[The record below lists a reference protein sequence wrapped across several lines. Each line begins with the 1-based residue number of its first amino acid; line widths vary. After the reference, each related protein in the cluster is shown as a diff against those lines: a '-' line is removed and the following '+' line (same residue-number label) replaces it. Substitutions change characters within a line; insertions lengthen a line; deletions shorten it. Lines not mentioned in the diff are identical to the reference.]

1 MKKFFYTLFLVILI
15 SSCKKDDRTYTVT
28 YKVYENTP
36 GSSPFSV
43 RYITSDGTFKQ
54 EGPVSS
60 GNWTTP
66 DMNGYRSNAIV
77 SLYLDSPAG
86 TYDMYI
92 YVDGSVVTHLT
103 ADGGF
108 GEQLLEAQLPN

>member
-1 MKKFFYTLFLVILI
+1 MKQLIYIFSFIFLIT
-15 SSCKKDDRTYTVT
+15 SCKKDDKTYTVT
-28 YKVYENTP
+28 YKIFENIP
-36 GSSPFSV
+36 GSAPFSV
-43 RYITSDGTFKQ
+43 RYSQSDATLKS
-54 EGPVSS
+54 EGPVST

-66 DMNGYRSNAIV
+66 DLNGYRSNAIV
-77 SLYLDSPAG
+77 SLYMESAGG

-92 YVDGSVVTHLT
+92 YVNGSVASHVI